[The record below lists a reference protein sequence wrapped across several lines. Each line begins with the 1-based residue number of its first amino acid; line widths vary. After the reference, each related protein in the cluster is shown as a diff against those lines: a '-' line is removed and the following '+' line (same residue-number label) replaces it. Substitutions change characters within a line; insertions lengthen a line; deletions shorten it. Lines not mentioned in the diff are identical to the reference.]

1 MRKDVKFGLTVGA
14 ILVAT
19 LIVYVIVLSG
29 AGLGSAGHQDS
40 SATIAIKSPDNSAPA
55 APSDSAAPT
64 PAHSDESTGTITPA
78 PAAISPPPTVA
89 TPDTAAPATQPTAGT
104 SSNFDWDYGLNHGGT
119 PAASVA
125 PAHTVTPT
133 IDSNPAA
140 SAAAPT
146 VDITNRPPTI
156 DNIVPMLAAP
166 MSADPPATQPAP
178 EANVPVSTID
188 PPPVAVA
195 APQRVHVIESGE
207 NLWTIAQAVYGNGAL
222 YTKIIAANPGLDPKD
237 LKVGKKLVI
246 PDVSGAEKS
255 PATPA
260 AATDAPL
267 DPTKEYRIASGDTL
281 EKISRKLYGNPSMQ
295 DSIYQ
300 LNKSLI
306 GDDPDKL
313 KVGWVLKLPQAPAA
327 TIDAPR

>member
-29 AGLGSAGHQDS
+29 AGLGSAGHQDTGT
-40 SATIAIKSPDNSAPA
+40 ANAIKSPDTVAPSAPA
-55 APSDSAAPT
+55 EPAPT
-64 PAHSDESTGTITPA
+64 PTHSDVSTGTITPA
-78 PAAISPPPTVA
+78 PAAISPPPMA
-89 TPDTAAPATQPTAGT
+89 STPDAAPATQPTADA
-104 SSNFDWDYGLNHGGT
+104 SKNFDWDYSLNHGST
-119 PAASVA
+119 PVASME

-133 IDSNPAA
+133 IDNTTTVAAQPAMVNTTA
-140 SAAAPT
+140 
-146 VDITNRPPTI
+146 RPPTI

-166 MSADPPATQPAP
+166 MASDAPATQPAP
-178 EANVPVSTID
+178 EANFPVSTID
-188 PPPVAVA
+188 PPAIAAP

-207 NLWTIAQAVYGNGAL
+207 NLWTIAQAVYGNGSL
-222 YTKIIAANPGLDPKD
+222 YTKIIAANPGLDPKN
-237 LKVGKKLVI
+237 LKVGKKLII
-246 PDVSGAEKS
+246 PDVSGSEKS
-255 PATPA
+255 SATPA

-267 DPTKEYRIASGDTL
+267 DPTKQYRIASGDTL
-281 EKISRKLYGNPSMQ
+281 EKISRKLYGGPNMQ
-295 DSIYQ
+295 DNIYQ

-327 TIDAPR
+327 TIDAPH